1 MASKPS
7 SFSKWGLLEAAGITE
22 DLLLTILANST
33 KTSDVCYELITRPT
47 HGILIELYHFASLVH
62 RLPDL
67 FQCTRVEKDRGAWGR
82 GYHFASITAST
93 LQQRPNRVLKLL
105 VETLFPQCK
114 VSRADRLERR
124 IKCFD
129 HQLDSIASE
138 EQDDYLQKEWTPQ
151 ATGICVHVNNIT
163 LFGWSVVQ
171 WKE

>member
-7 SFSKWGLLEAAGITE
+7 SFSKWGLLEASGITE

-33 KTSDVCYELITRPT
+33 KASDVCYELTTGPT
-47 HGILIELYHFASLVH
+47 HGILIELYHFAS
-62 RLPDL
+62 
-67 FQCTRVEKDRGAWGR
+67 
-82 GYHFASITAST
+82 ITAST
-93 LQQRPNRVLKLL
+93 LQRRPNQVLKLL

-114 VSRADRLERR
+114 VSRADRLEKR

-129 HQLDSIASE
+129 RQLDSIASE

-151 ATGICVHVNNIT
+151 ATDICVHVNNIT
-163 LFGWSVVQ
+163 MFGWSVVQ